1 MKMLIGILSLSV
13 AITGYADTL
22 RLTNGKELTGTV
34 TSYAN
39 MTFEVSVEGGG
50 KIRQPAGMVKSI
62 EFAPRSVKLDARG
75 RAPVEGKLTAF
86 ENSAFVITTTDGK
99 TETVSAIMVAGV
111 TFGGCGKKINLIK
124 NPDGDSRKYL
134 VKDQITL
141 VYYYTPGLAICKT
154 VANDLEKIAK
164 EDSDVYL
171 QKIELTSLTTIYAK
185 KNNII
190 KVPRTEVYDRK
201 GKAVDAVV
209 GAGIDAVRTYINIAK
224 EAK

>member
-1 MKMLIGILSLSV
+1 MRMLIATLSLSV
-13 AITGYADTL
+13 AITGHADTL

-34 TSYAN
+34 TGYAN
-39 MTFEVSVEGGG
+39 LTFEVSVEGGSD
-50 KIRQPAGMVKSI
+50 IRQSAGMVKSI
-62 EFAPRSVKLDARG
+62 EFAPRTVKLEARG
-75 RAPVEGKLTAF
+75 RAPIEGQLTAF
-86 ENSAFVITTTDGK
+86 ENSSFIVKTADGK
-99 TETVSAIMVAGV
+99 TETVSAMMVAGI
-111 TFGGCGKKINLIK
+111 TFGGGGKKINLIK

-134 VKDQITL
+134 VKGQITL

-171 QKIELTSLTTIYAK
+171 QKIELSNLTSIYAK
-185 KNNII
+185 KNNIV

-201 GKAVDAVV
+201 GKSVDAVI
-209 GAGIDAVRTYINIAK
+209 GAGVDAVRTYIKIAK